1 MPTRYLKPGV
11 RDSESIEA
19 LSPHAEILYYRLIVT
34 VDDFGRYDARPSMV
48 KAACFPIR
56 ESMTAMKVNALLEEL
71 AQHFLIFVYTVDGK
85 PYLQLCRWDNIPRAK
100 ESKYP
105 ALESDCVQVYAD
117 ARKTNTD
124 APLTVTETETKTVNR
139 KPETAPD
146 GVSPEV
152 WDSFVKQRKAKK
164 AQITANV
171 LASID
176 REAKKAGWSLD
187 AALNEIVVRNWQSF
201 KADWVADKQNQTET
215 VYQRSMRL
223 KMQEAVPSIA
233 RQAPEPYQDASDFF
247 LTIDMETQK
256 AIEVSK

>member
-1 MPTRYLKPGV
+1 MNYFPFHLGDYSAHTGHLDLLEDLAYRRCLDAYYLREGPLPKDASEVARIIRMRDHAATV
-11 RDSESIEA
+11 RDVLNEFFE
-19 LSPHAEILYYRLIVT
+19 LCDDGWRHARCDQEIDRMR
-34 VDDFGRYDARPSMV
+34 DKQSKARAS
-48 KAACFPIR
+48 AQA
-56 ESMTAMKVNALLEEL
+56 SVNARKANAQRTFNERSTDVKLPTPTPTPIKKKEE
-71 AQHFLIFVYTVDGK
+71 
-85 PYLQLCRWDNIPRAK
+85 
-100 ESKYP
+100 
-105 ALESDCVQVYAD
+105 
-117 ARKTNTD
+117 
-124 APLTVTETETKTVNR
+124 APE
-139 KPETAPD
+139 

-152 WDSFVKQRKAKK
+152 WDSFVKQRKSKK

-171 LASID
+171 LAAID

-201 KADWVADKQNQTET
+201 KAEWVTDKQNQTET

-233 RQAPEPYQDASDFF
+233 RQSPEPYQDASDFF